1 MVMSLREYWRSS
13 RQPRYSVLFALPLWL
28 LYESLAAAMSG
39 SAFAGVRNG
48 ADVLLKTL
56 FVGLGGQVGLL
67 AFGLVLLAVGGWS
80 VWRDRR
86 RNRGKL
92 RLGVFGVM
100 FAESL
105 VYALLLGSVVSAL
118 TALLLSGPLYTY
130 QDVAGAGGGS
140 LALPTQLV
148 ISLGA
153 GLYEELLFRVLLV
166 WALVTVALKL
176 GWNRP
181 VAVALGV
188 VGSALIF
195 SGFHYVGPL
204 GDQWTLP
211 SFTFRFVAGVLLSGL
226 YVARGFGIVAW
237 THALYDVAVTL
248 LGSA

>member
-1 MVMSLREYWRSS
+1 MSPREYWKSS

-28 LYESLAAAMSG
+28 LYEALAAAISG

-56 FVGLGGQVGLL
+56 FVALGGRTGVF
-67 AFGLVLLAVGGWS
+67 AFGLLLFLLGAWI

-86 RNRGKL
+86 QHPGKL
-92 RLGVFGVM
+92 NPRMFGWM
-100 FAESL
+100 FAESI
-105 VYALLLGSVVSAL
+105 VYAMLLGGVVSAL
-118 TALLLSGPLYTY
+118 TALLLSGPLYTV
-130 QDVAGAGGGS
+130 QAAQPVTREITLS
-140 LALPTQLV
+140 TQLV

-166 WALVTVALKL
+166 WALVTIGLKL
-176 GWNRP
+176 DWSRP
-181 VAVALGV
+181 IAIGVGV

-195 SGFHYVGPL
+195 SGFHYIGPL
-204 GDQWTLP
+204 GDQLTLP
-211 SFTFRFVAGVLLSGL
+211 SFTFRFIAGLLLSGL

-237 THALYDVAVTL
+237 THALYDVWVTL

>member
-1 MVMSLREYWRSS
+1 MSPREYWKSS

-28 LYESLAAAMSG
+28 LYEALAAAISG

-56 FVGLGGQVGLL
+56 FVALGGRTGVF
-67 AFGLVLLAVGGWS
+67 AFGLLLFFLGVWI

-86 RNRGKL
+86 KHPGKL
-92 RLGVFGVM
+92 KPRM
-100 FAESL
+100 FAWMFGESI
-105 VYALLLGSVVSAL
+105 VYAMLLGGVVSAL
-118 TALLLSGPLYTY
+118 TALLLSGPLYTV
-130 QDVAGAGGGS
+130 QVAQPAVAREI
-140 LALPTQLV
+140 ALSTQLV

-166 WALVTVALKL
+166 WALMTVGLRL
-176 GWNRP
+176 GWSRSAAIG
-181 VAVALGV
+181 VSV

-195 SGFHYVGPL
+195 SGFHYIGPL
-204 GDQWTLP
+204 GDQLTLP
-211 SFTFRFVAGVLLSGL
+211 SFTYRAVAGLLLSGL

-237 THALYDVAVTL
+237 THALYDVWVTL